1 MKHVIIAL
9 VFIFSLQTSAQ
20 TVADLIDQVS
30 LDNLTLTL
38 NEFSGEVPT
47 TVNGNAVTIIN
58 RQQANNDL
66 AADYLKEQFQ
76 KLNNVTITDQAF
88 NTNGRNIIATQ
99 LGKTNPNNIYIIC
112 AHYDS
117 VDNYC
122 ADDNVSGTG
131 AVLEIARILSTQC
144 TDNTIVY
151 ALWDEEESGLLGAQ
165 HYANLANANNDNI
178 LGVLNMD
185 MMAHNDIDAS
195 DNDFDIDVR
204 PIANSIA
211 MKDDLLSLLSTYNF
225 NLTANVVNPGTSA
238 SDHSKFWSNGYSAL
252 LVGES
257 WETGDQTQHYHS
269 AGDRVSTLDLP
280 YYHEIT
286 KLVMAYT
293 ATKAGLINIENTVT
307 ESGTLLTANQA
318 GATYQWINC
327 NTNTDILGETN
338 QSFTAIT
345 NGNYKVEITSGSCLE
360 TSECVFVNTLSV
372 EDFNAEDFK
381 IYPNPVKTILN
392 IELPVFNK
400 AELSIININGQVILE
415 QSIEETS
422 TKLKLSGL
430 NNGIYFVTLKVD
442 GKEISQKIIKE

>member
-1 MKHVIIAL
+1 
-9 VFIFSLQTSAQ
+9 
-20 TVADLIDQVS
+20 
-30 LDNLTLTL
+30 
-38 NEFSGEVPT
+38 
-47 TVNGNAVTIIN
+47 
-58 RQQANNDL
+58 
-66 AADYLKEQFQ
+66 
-76 KLNNVTITDQAF
+76 
-88 NTNGRNIIATQ
+88 
-99 LGKTNPNNIYIIC
+99 
-112 AHYDS
+112 
-117 VDNYC
+117 
-122 ADDNVSGTG
+122 
-131 AVLEIARILSTQC
+131 
-144 TDNTIVY
+144 
-151 ALWDEEESGLLGAQ
+151 
-165 HYANLANANNDNI
+165 
-178 LGVLNMD
+178 
-185 MMAHNDIDAS
+185 MMAHNDKDTS
-195 DNDFDIDVR
+195 DKDFEIDVR
-204 PIANSIA
+204 PIAKSIA
-211 MKDDLLSLLSTYNF
+211 MKDELLSLLSTYNI

-307 ESGTLLTANQA
+307 ENGTLLTANQA

-327 NTNTDILGETN
+327 DTNTDILGETN